1 MGSACERWG
10 GGARPSRELAGL
22 AVVPAGAPTRLSSA
36 PPPRGSP
43 MLIPCDATPATKPCA
58 LHLPLHATARF
69 AGFGPRPQAS
79 GPYLQLAGQLADSH
93 PCVGAARSFHHVR
106 FACPFTLAGGTPHPC
121 TLPCP
126 GPWPVRARARPHRP
140 HQGGWACLAQ
150 PTAPDARC
158 AASHGQHR
166 CHLPALQSMGPL
178 PLTGP
183 SGAPY
188 PQSVF
193 PPQGIPFNDLFHPSR
208 SPDSW
213 LVAGMA
219 ISHSSASQTGTGH
232 LFGARS
238 AVCTPRPRAGLH
250 SDAHPGGTARE
261 LSSSR
266 AASPRCK
273 WAVRCCAALCEG
285 GCGRGGDRASSA
297 ARFHDSRND
306 HRCAS
311 APWRHMATR
320 LCAPPNTPPG
330 APGRV
335 VGCSLLLITR
345 STVRPPTRD
354 CRRSPSHV

>member
-43 MLIPCDATPATKPCA
+43 MLMPCDATLATKPCA
-58 LHLPLHATARF
+58 LLLPLHATARF

-79 GPYLQLAGQLADSH
+79 GPYPSTCRQLADSH

-158 AASHGQHR
+158 AASHGQHM

-188 PQSVF
+188 PQ
-193 PPQGIPFNDLFHPSR
+193 
-208 SPDSW
+208 
-213 LVAGMA
+213 
-219 ISHSSASQTGTGH
+219 
-232 LFGARS
+232 
-238 AVCTPRPRAGLH
+238 
-250 SDAHPGGTARE
+250 
-261 LSSSR
+261 
-266 AASPRCK
+266 
-273 WAVRCCAALCEG
+273 
-285 GCGRGGDRASSA
+285 
-297 ARFHDSRND
+297 
-306 HRCAS
+306 
-311 APWRHMATR
+311 
-320 LCAPPNTPPG
+320 
-330 APGRV
+330 
-335 VGCSLLLITR
+335 CSLLKESR
-345 STVRPPTRD
+345 STTSSTHRARQTRGLLPEWQFRTHLPLRQGHAIYLVRALLCAHPDLAQVCTATRTQAAQ
-354 CRRSPSHV
+354 RAS